1 MLVVDHNT
9 IYVNWNLGDI
19 VRPMEYSGD
28 VVVVF
33 DPSKT
38 NMAMLVGTPDG
49 DILNAIEFSGNNRGR
64 GPVMDT
70 TKYCEEVRNFL
81 SIYLSKVKL
90 YLVAVEQAIT
100 KKGVTYHHS
109 SMVLNEIRGILLN
122 FFPEKFNIRV
132 IEVNNWSW
140 KFGVLPDGYRS
151 QSEKGS
157 KRWFLEC
164 MPESPYAGYFAA
176 DMTDCVCI
184 YWYVVKNKCTN
195 YSCYCNQYEE
205 CTSEYMNYYVP
216 LESTTTDDM
225 REVSYNPRFTV
236 EENLAF
242 YVNRLLGFFYMVI
255 DVDKLNVQDIY
266 GKAVGF
272 QESDINCLK
281 VKVVAKR
288 K

>member
-1 MLVVDHNT
+1 
-9 IYVNWNLGDI
+9 
-19 VRPMEYSGD
+19 
-28 VVVVF
+28 
-33 DPSKT
+33 
-38 NMAMLVGTPDG
+38 
-49 DILNAIEFSGNNRGR
+49 
-64 GPVMDT
+64 
-70 TKYCEEVRNFL
+70 
-81 SIYLSKVKL
+81 
-90 YLVAVEQAIT
+90 
-100 KKGVTYHHS
+100 
-109 SMVLNEIRGILLN
+109 
-122 FFPEKFNIRV
+122 
-132 IEVNNWSW
+132 
-140 KFGVLPDGYRS
+140 
-151 QSEKGS
+151 
-157 KRWFLEC
+157 

-176 DMTDCVCI
+176 DMTDCACI

-242 YVNRLLGFFYMVI
+242 YVNRVLGFFYMVI
-255 DVDKLNVQDIY
+255 DVDKLHVQDIY